1 MTEMAN
7 PSRATPPVPEFD
19 TFASEDGL
27 LAYRDE
33 GPRSGRP
40 LVLLHAGFADHTEF
54 DNLVPRL
61 VGHGHRV
68 IAPDARGHGW
78 SANAGKPFRQ
88 TDDLA
93 ALLGHLD
100 LAAPAVLVGVSMGA
114 LIAIDTALEH
124 PSLVRALVVS
134 GRGLGE
140 PDVSDP
146 WSAARQEVQAKAL
159 AAGDLSGWLDGL
171 IRWAAGPSRT
181 PEDLDPELVRQLR
194 EMATRTLVKHTPDE
208 PDRTVAVS
216 DVPSRAKG
224 IAVPVLAVNGALD
237 VPACLDTVTS
247 LMEAVPHGRTVDI
260 EGAGHHTS
268 LERPERFAQVLV
280 DFLCEVYGDTGRP

>member
-1 MTEMAN
+1 MTETAH
-7 PSRATPPVPEFD
+7 PVQPAPPVPAFD

-61 VGHGHRV
+61 VEHGYRV
-68 IAPDARGHGW
+68 VAPDARGHGW
-78 SANAGKPFRQ
+78 SANASRPFRQ

-93 ALLGHLD
+93 ALLDHLD

-124 PSLVRALVVS
+124 PSLVAALVVS

-140 PDVSDP
+140 PRMEDP
-146 WSAARQEVQAKAL
+146 WSAARQEAQAKAL
-159 AAGDLSGWLDGL
+159 AVGDISGWLDGL
-171 IRWAAGPSRT
+171 AHWAAGPSRT
-181 PEDLDPELVRQLR
+181 LEDLDAGVVRHLR
-194 EMATRTLVKHTPDE
+194 EMATRTLGKHTPDE

-216 DVPSRAKG
+216 DVPARAEG
-224 IAVPVLAVNGALD
+224 IAVPVLAVNGTLD
-237 VPACLDTVTS
+237 APACLETVTA
-247 LMEAVPHGRTVDI
+247 LMGAVPHGRTVAI
-260 EGAGHHTS
+260 EGAGHHAS
-268 LERPERFAQVLV
+268 LECPERFARVLV
-280 DFLCEVYGDTGRP
+280 DFLDEVHGEAGRR

>member
-1 MTEMAN
+1 MNESVSSSLTA
-7 PSRATPPVPEFD
+7 PPVSPVD

-40 LVLLHAGFADHTEF
+40 LVLLHPGFADHTEF
-54 DNLVPRL
+54 DTLLPLL

-93 ALLGHLD
+93 ALLRHLD
-100 LAAPAVLVGVSMGA
+100 LGAPAVLAGISMGA

-124 PSLVRALVVS
+124 PSLVRALAVS

-140 PDVSDP
+140 PDSSDP
-146 WSAARQEVQAKAL
+146 WSMACRETQAKAL
-159 AAGDLSGWLDGL
+159 ASGDLQGWLDGM

-181 PEDLDPELVRQLR
+181 AEELDPELVRHLR
-194 EMATRTLVKHTPDE
+194 EMATRTLSKHTPDE
-208 PDRTVAVS
+208 PDRSIPVTGVAA
-216 DVPSRAKG
+216 RARG
-224 IAVPVLAVNGALD
+224 IAVPVLAVNGTLD
-237 VPACLDTVTS
+237 APACLDTVTA
-247 LMEAVPHGRTVDI
+247 LMAAVPHGRTVDM
-260 EGAGHHTS
+260 EGVGHHVS
-268 LERPERFAQVLV
+268 LERPEEFAGVLV
-280 DFLCEVYGDTGRP
+280 DFLRQVYDD